1 MLVFM
6 MAAIAEIMLGVF
18 VNTFFDPEK
27 VKKMPPW
34 LRGMWVD
41 FNSLFFD
48 PKKHLYLIKKANEIV
63 LRFCILSALVT
74 LMNAILHVYFNIID
88 LEEVL
93 IIITVLAIVPL
104 RYGYIF

>member
-1 MLVFM
+1 M

-48 PKKHLYLIKKANEIV
+48 PKKHLYLIKKQTR
-63 LRFCILSALVT
+63 LFCDFVFFPHLL
-74 LMNAILHVYFNIID
+74 L
-88 LEEVL
+88 
-93 IIITVLAIVPL
+93 
-104 RYGYIF
+104 